1 MDKLKLYVFSN
12 EYKEAKGVYEEDEIG
27 DFFKYYIEEVINGI
41 EEHYSIYERIE
52 YHYKNIGLLVE
63 YFNKNYIEND
73 SELDEFLKIYNEIAN
88 EKLEFESILVDEDN
102 QQLVTEFIF
111 KNGIEKYK
119 ANKGKDL
126 LPKVEVLWN
135 RKFDESLV
143 LSEYQKD
150 VHKIIK
156 LILIKEIDR
165 VYKDYCAE
173 QLLFEK
179 SDYLRD
185 LLKIKNALDDF
196 RKDNMEVLFE
206 LYKIYN
212 DEFESAENELII
224 NTRQIS

>member
-1 MDKLKLYVFSN
+1 MK
-12 EYKEAKGVYEEDEIG
+12 
-27 DFFKYYIEEVINGI
+27 
-41 EEHYSIYERIE
+41 
-52 YHYKNIGLLVE
+52 
-63 YFNKNYIEND
+63 
-73 SELDEFLKIYNEIAN
+73 
-88 EKLEFESILVDEDN
+88 
-102 QQLVTEFIF
+102 
-111 KNGIEKYK
+111 KYK

-179 SDYLRD
+179 SDYLRE
-185 LLKIKNALDDF
+185 LLKN
-196 RKDNMEVLFE
+196 
-206 LYKIYN
+206 
-212 DEFESAENELII
+212 
-224 NTRQIS
+224 